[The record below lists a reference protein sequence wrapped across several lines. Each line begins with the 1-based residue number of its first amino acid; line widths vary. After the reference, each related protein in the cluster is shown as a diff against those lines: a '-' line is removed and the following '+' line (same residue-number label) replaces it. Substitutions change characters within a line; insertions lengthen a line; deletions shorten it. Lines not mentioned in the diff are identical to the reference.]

1 MKNWKARI
9 CRRVNQ
15 INGAPIGKLDWA
27 LLLIMAVFL
36 YFALFYED
44 IIIIYKHSLTFLDS
58 VFHMEPGNFYA
69 NTLENS
75 YNGVGAVYY
84 WTVYFVI
91 GVWNLP
97 IWILRQLFGINAFS
111 VKCMLWCKLEIVFF
125 LVLSV
130 WMIGKILEDFGF
142 CKKNIQLARFLFV
155 SALITVIPTL
165 ATAQVDIITV
175 FLMLCGIREYM
186 KTDGITWK
194 FVLIFSFAASLK
206 IFALFVFIPLVFLKE
221 KRILPA
227 LLNLIAGLL
236 FIVLS
241 LAPYGWRS
249 DYHESSDFLT
259 EIMSARLFETV
270 VPGGNSE
277 IPIFTAILVAISI
290 WAYVK
295 TVERKEDYF
304 YYANWIALA
313 VFADFFI
320 FVYAHP
326 YWIVLLAPYLIMAYM
341 QNQKRRKVNLILEL
355 CINAAVTVYYV
366 GEFQVNVTDASFR
379 DLVLARIGFAPNGG
393 VMTGGQWMAEKG
405 IGLPVIFGIFAV
417 CLAAFTVLNFP
428 KYMPQTMEEEQ
439 SARQD
444 NRFDHGLVYLR
455 LALILLFILASIYVA
470 YVI

>member
-1 MKNWKARI
+1 MKNWKACI
-9 CRRVNQ
+9 CRWINQVND
-15 INGAPIGKLDWA
+15 APIGKLDWA
-27 LLLIMAVFL
+27 LFLIMAVFM
-36 YFALFYED
+36 YFTLFYED

-58 VFHMEPGNFYA
+58 VFHLEPGNFYA
-69 NTLENS
+69 NTLANA

-97 IWILRQLFGINAFS
+97 IWILKQLFGINVFS

-125 LVLSV
+125 LILSM
-130 WMIGKILEDFGF
+130 WILGKILEDLGF

-155 SALITVIPTL
+155 SALMTVIPTL
-165 ATAQVDIITV
+165 ATSQVDIITV

-227 LLNLIAGLL
+227 LLNLLAGLL

-259 EIMSARLFETV
+259 DIMSRRLFSTFI
-270 VPGGNSE
+270 PGGNSG

-290 WAYVK
+290 WAYAK
-295 TVERKEDYF
+295 KIDRKEDYC

-320 FVYAHP
+320 CVFAHP
-326 YWIVLLAPYLIMAYM
+326 YWIVLIVPYLIIAYM
-341 QNQKRRKVNLILEL
+341 QNYNRRKINLILEL
-355 CINAAVTVYYV
+355 CINATITFYYI
-366 GEFQVNVTDASFR
+366 GSFGVNITEDSVR
-379 DLVLARIGFAPNGG
+379 YLVLGRLGFEPNGG
-393 VMTGGQWMAEKG
+393 IETAGQWIAER
-405 IGLPVIFGIFAV
+405 GLDLAVVFGIFAT
-417 CLAAFTVLNFP
+417 CLVAFLILNFP